1 MKVELKT
8 EYSTP
13 NPDDVPVMAARGDY
27 MSESLVGKSIED
39 ALAGTSKTQEELIGE
54 LLRRGHFGPFE
65 HIQAFFA
72 VEGLS
77 RSAMAQVTRHRH
89 MSFDVQSQR
98 YCDFSEKNI
107 VVPPGDKNN
116 PGAGDVVLGQYD
128 GPAED
133 FTGKDAF
140 EGHFLNSVELYER
153 LIEQGMAKEDARF
166 VLPIGV
172 EVDLTFSA
180 NARTLM
186 HFFDLR
192 KNMKAQWEA
201 REFATQVLDE
211 CKEWSPL
218 VFNAYE
224 EHLNNNSIRAP

>member
-1 MKVELKT
+1 MKVQLKT
-8 EYSTP
+8 EYSTQ

-27 MSESLVGKSIED
+27 LPHSLVNKSLDD
-39 ALAGTSKTQEELIGE
+39 ALEGTSKTHEELLGE

-107 VVPPGDKNN
+107 VIPPGDKNS
-116 PGAGDVVLGQYD
+116 PGADEIVLKEYGGEVPD
-128 GPAED
+128 MTA
-133 FTGKDAF
+133 TDAF
-140 EGHFLNSVELYER
+140 EGHFAKSVELYNR
-153 LIEQGMAKEDARF
+153 LIEEGMPKEDARF

>member
-13 NPDDVPVMAARGDY
+13 NADDVPVMAARGDY
-27 MSESLVGKSIED
+27 MSESLVGKTVED
-39 ALAGTSKTQEELIGE
+39 ALAGTSKTQEELLKE

-116 PGAGDVVLGQYD
+116 PSAEDVVLGQYD
-128 GPAED
+128 GAVED
-133 FTGKDAF
+133 FTGRDAF
-140 EGHFLNSVELYER
+140 EGHFVNSVELYER

-201 REFATQVLDE
+201 REFATKVLDE
-211 CKEWSPL
+211 CMEWSPL
-218 VFNAYE
+218 VFSAYE
-224 EHLNNNSIRAP
+224 EVTNNNSIIAP

>member
-27 MSESLVGKSIED
+27 MSDSLVGKTIDD
-39 ALAGTSKTQEELIGE
+39 ALEGTTKTQEELIAE

-116 PGAGDVVLGQYD
+116 PGASDVVLGQYD

-133 FTGKDAF
+133 FTGADAF

-166 VLPIGV
+166 ILPIGV

-201 REFATQVLDE
+201 REFATQVLNE

-218 VFNAYE
+218 VFTAYE
-224 EHLNNNSIRAP
+224 EVTNNNSIIAP

>member
-27 MSESLVGKSIED
+27 MSESLVGKTIED
-39 ALAGTSKTQEELIGE
+39 TLAGTPKTQEELIAD

-116 PGAGDVVLGQYD
+116 PGASDVVLGQYD

-133 FTGKDAF
+133 FTGTDAF

-153 LIEQGMAKEDARF
+153 LIEEGMAKEDARF
-166 VLPIGV
+166 ILPIGV

-218 VFNAYE
+218 VFTAYE
-224 EHLNNNSIRAP
+224 EVTNNNSIIAP

>member
-27 MSESLVGKSIED
+27 MSESLVGKNIED
-39 ALAGTSKTQEELIGE
+39 ALAGTPKTHEELIGE

-107 VVPPGDKNN
+107 VVPPGDKQN
-116 PGAGDVVLGQYD
+116 PAAEDVVLGQYD

-133 FTGKDAF
+133 FTGADAF
-140 EGHFLNSVELYER
+140 EGHFLNSVELYEK
-153 LIEQGMAKEDARF
+153 LIEQGMSKEDARF
-166 VLPIGV
+166 ILPIGV

-186 HFFDLR
+186 HLFDLR
-192 KNMKAQWEA
+192 RSMKAQWEA
-201 REFATQVLDE
+201 REFAVKVLDE
-211 CKEWSPL
+211 CKEWAPL
-218 VFNAYE
+218 TFDAYE
-224 EHLNNNSIRAP
+224 KYLNNNSLRAP

>member
-27 MSESLVGKSIED
+27 MSESLVGKNIED
-39 ALAGTSKTQEELIGE
+39 ALAGTSKTHEELIGE

-107 VVPPGDKNN
+107 VVPPGDKQN
-116 PGAGDVVLGQYD
+116 PGAEDVVLGQYD

-133 FTGKDAF
+133 FTGADAF
-140 EGHFLNSVELYER
+140 EGHFLNSVELYEK

-166 VLPIGV
+166 ILPIGV

-201 REFATQVLDE
+201 REFATKVLDE

-218 VFNAYE
+218 VFSAYE

>member
-13 NPDDVPVMAARGDY
+13 NPDDVPVIAARGDY
-27 MSESLVGKSIED
+27 MSESLVGKTVED
-39 ALAGTSKTQEELIGE
+39 ALAGTEKNQEELLKE

-116 PGAGDVVLGQYD
+116 PAAEDVVLGQYD
-128 GPAED
+128 GAVED
-133 FTGKDAF
+133 FTGADAL
-140 EGHFLNSVELYER
+140 EGHFVNSVELYER
-153 LIEQGMAKEDARF
+153 LIEEGMAKEDARF
-166 VLPIGV
+166 VLPTGTQ
-172 EVDLTFSA
+172 VDLSFSA
-180 NARTLM
+180 NARSLM

-201 REFATQVLDE
+201 REFATKVLDE
-211 CKEWSPL
+211 CMEWSPL
-218 VFNAYE
+218 VFSAYE
-224 EHLNNNSIRAP
+224 EVTNNNSIIAP